1 MDPLPVS
8 AAPAVTSNR
17 CRPVPLDSMVLVTN
31 ILFVPS
37 IRAQRTRDRLQ
48 EVALRL
54 IAERGYERTT
64 VEQIARAAG
73 VSHMTFFRHF
83 PTKESVVLD
92 DPFDPAL
99 GAAVAAA
106 PSDLPPL
113 LRACRGLRAAVEHL
127 ELPEQEQVRARVRIG
142 AGNPTLVAG
151 MWANTVA
158 TQDVVAQ
165 ALTPPSEDG
174 PGLPERV
181 AAAAAV
187 AALTTAVLAWS
198 LGEDDD
204 SLARRL
210 VQALNVLDP
219 EGGHHRV

>member
-1 MDPLPVS
+1 M
-8 AAPAVTSNR
+8 
-17 CRPVPLDSMVLVTN
+17 LVTN
-31 ILFVPS
+31 IGQVS
-37 IRAQRTRDRLQ
+37 VRGTRERLQ

-54 IAERGYERTT
+54 IAERGFEATT

-99 GAAVAAA
+99 ADAVAAT

-113 LRACRGLRAAVEHL
+113 LRACRGLRTAVADL
-127 ELPEQEQVRARVRIG
+127 KLPGQEQVRARVRIG
-142 AGNPTLVAG
+142 ASNPTLVAG

-165 ALTPPSEDG
+165 ALTPATQDR
-174 PGLPERV
+174 PGLEERV
-181 AAAAAV
+181 AAGASV

-198 LGEDDD
+198 LGEDDV
-204 SLARRL
+204 SLPARL
-210 VQALNVLDP
+210 VEALDVLDP
-219 EGGHHRV
+219 AGCPP

>member
-1 MDPLPVS
+1 
-8 AAPAVTSNR
+8 
-17 CRPVPLDSMVLVTN
+17 VLVAN
-31 ILFVPS
+31 ILLVPDT
-37 IRAQRTRDRLQ
+37 RAQRTRDRLQ

-64 VEQIARAAG
+64 VEQIAGAAG

-92 DPFDPAL
+92 DLFDPAL
-99 GAAVAAA
+99 GSAVAAA

-142 AGNPTLVAG
+142 AGNPTLLAG

-187 AALTTAVLAWS
+187 AALTSAVLAWS
-198 LGEDDD
+198 LGEDDV
-204 SLARRL
+204 SLSGRL
-210 VQALNVLDP
+210 VQALAVLDP
-219 EGGHHRV
+219 EGSHHRA

>member
-1 MDPLPVS
+1 M
-8 AAPAVTSNR
+8 
-17 CRPVPLDSMVLVTN
+17 
-31 ILFVPS
+31 PS

-54 IAERGYERTT
+54 IVERGYERTT
-64 VEQIARAAG
+64 VEQIAAAAG
-73 VSHMTFFRHF
+73 VSHMTFFRYF

-99 GAAVAAA
+99 AAAVAAA
-106 PSDLPPL
+106 SSDLPPL
-113 LRACRGLRAAVEHL
+113 QRACRGLRAVVEHL
-127 ELPEQEQVRARVRIG
+127 EFLDQEQVRARVRIG
-142 AGNPTLVAG
+142 AGSPTLLAG

-158 TQDVVAQ
+158 TQEAVAQ
-165 ALTPPSEDG
+165 ALAPDKESE

-198 LGEDDD
+198 LGEDND
-204 SLARRL
+204 SLAGRL
-210 VQALNVLDP
+210 VQALDVLDP
-219 EGGHHRV
+219 EGGDDNA